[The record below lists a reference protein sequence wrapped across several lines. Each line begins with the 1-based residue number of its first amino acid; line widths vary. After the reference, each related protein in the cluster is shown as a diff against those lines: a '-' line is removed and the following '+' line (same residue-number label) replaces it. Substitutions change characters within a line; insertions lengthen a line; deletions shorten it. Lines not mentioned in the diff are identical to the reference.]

1 MPLGFLSSI
10 NVWQALARPQQSLLQ
25 RLVGRTATH
34 LARWLL
40 TPRLRQAARVRD
52 QLVESLAEVV
62 QPSIQGSPV
71 AVAIV
76 EAAMALSL
84 ADGSFGQEEW
94 ELYSQCLERLN
105 LSDQQRQDISLHG
118 SPDLVRISAS
128 LAGLE
133 DPSHRLAIAQTFCL
147 FAAADGQV
155 AGSEIGILKALLLAL
170 GHPELENDLPGLC
183 SRYCQSEAW
192 WERQRAG
199 LGEWILRRASPHR
212 RL

>member
-1 MPLGFLSSI
+1 
-10 NVWQALARPQQSLLQ
+10 
-25 RLVGRTATH
+25 
-34 LARWLL
+34 
-40 TPRLRQAARVRD
+40 
-52 QLVESLAEVV
+52 LVESLAEVV

-133 DPSHRLAIAQTFCL
+133 DPSYRLAIAQTFCL